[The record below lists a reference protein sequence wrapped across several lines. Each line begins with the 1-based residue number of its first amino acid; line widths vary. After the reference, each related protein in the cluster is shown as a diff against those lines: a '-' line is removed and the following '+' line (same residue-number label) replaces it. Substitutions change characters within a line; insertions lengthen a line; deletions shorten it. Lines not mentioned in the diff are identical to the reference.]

1 MRILIIFLSGV
12 IITFSLDKLFKSNL
26 IFQIGIVLTIIFTIC
41 VTIHDTTISKIY
53 EKNNITVHDGTYNEN
68 ELKPFSP
75 PQPPRI
81 GN

>member
-1 MRILIIFLSGV
+1 MRILIIFLCGV

-26 IFQIGIVLTIIFTIC
+26 IFQIGIILTIIFTIC
-41 VTIHDTTISKIY
+41 ITIHDTTINKTY
-53 EKNNITVHDGTYNEN
+53 EKNNIIVHDDTYNEN